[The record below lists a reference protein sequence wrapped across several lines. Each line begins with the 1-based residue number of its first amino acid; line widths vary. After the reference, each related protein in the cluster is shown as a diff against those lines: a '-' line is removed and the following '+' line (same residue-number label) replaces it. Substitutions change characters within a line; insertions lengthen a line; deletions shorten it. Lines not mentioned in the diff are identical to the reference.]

1 MVEKHHGGMLGPTSL
16 VELVPVSLADTQQRQ
31 TGVETRG
38 IHGFVNVGDR
48 CLDRMSSHIMYIMSK
63 SQSNI
68 YQTIE
73 NKSRTT
79 KQRNIYLGGIGGDL
93 DTMQTMDRR
102 VPNHADVL
110 AQRVGTIDFGGDRVG
125 GGPTAAAAAAAAAGG
140 GGGALAFLVFF
151 SGFLFGVGFG
161 LGGRDE
167 PSGVT

>member
-31 TGVETRG
+31 TGVENRG

-48 CLDRMSSHIMYIMSK
+48 CLD
-63 SQSNI
+63 
-68 YQTIE
+68 
-73 NKSRTT
+73 
-79 KQRNIYLGGIGGDL
+79 GVGGDL

-125 GGPTAAAAAAAAAGG
+125 GGPTAAAAAAAAAAAGG
-140 GGGALAFLVFF
+140 GGGLLIGVRR
-151 SGFLFGVGFG
+151 STLFQNFHGILICNFQIQTETPSPWRCVG
-161 LGGRDE
+161 E
-167 PSGVT
+167 V